1 MVDKIGNVITL
12 MMMQYGKI
20 NNMSYEDTINYF
32 QYGHCG
38 ILAKALEKVF
48 PSGKIYKL
56 NNNHLIFKYK
66 QNYFD
71 SRGFIEVNNS
81 IIPAT
86 EEDYIYLIPF
96 YNTPKYHIIKKE
108 IGFLVSVG
116 SYYLKNG
123 WFKTE
128 EYINK
133 RSLKLN

>member
-1 MVDKIGNVITL
+1 MVDKISNVITL
-12 MMMQYGKI
+12 MMMQYAKI
-20 NNMSYEDTINYF
+20 NKMSYEDTINYF

-48 PSGKIYKL
+48 PKGKIYKL
-56 NNNHLIFKYK
+56 NNNHLIFAYE

-71 SRGFIEVNNS
+71 SRGYIEVNNNVT
-81 IIPAT
+81 IAT

-96 YNTPKYHIIKKE
+96 YNTKKYSITRKE
-108 IGFLVSVG
+108 IDFLVSIG
-116 SYYLKNG
+116 LYYLENG